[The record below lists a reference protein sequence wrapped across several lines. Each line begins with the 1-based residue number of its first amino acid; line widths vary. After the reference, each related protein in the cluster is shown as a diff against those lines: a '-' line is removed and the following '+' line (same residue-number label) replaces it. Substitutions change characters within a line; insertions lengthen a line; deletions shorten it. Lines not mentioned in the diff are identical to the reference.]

1 MGRSQQFQIEDIQK
15 GLCEL
20 LKRFGFGNF
29 SMQLVAKELNIP
41 IGSLYYRYES
51 KNDMIADLW
60 LNVIESFQN
69 EFFDVLLSDSEPR
82 KSGLSA
88 ALFVAEWMEREPE
101 YAYLLAFVRKGDLN
115 HKEWSSVYKLRDK
128 KLQNHLLK
136 NWQKWSNSLKDS
148 NLSEQERFVIQT
160 VIVDLPITV
169 CRPFIGKTFPAYV
182 EQFISDSYHLHLTK
196 ALKLK

>member
-20 LKRFGFGNF
+20 LRRFGFGNF

-82 KSGLSA
+82 ESGLSA

-101 YAYLLAFVRKGDLN
+101 YAYLLGFVRKMDLN
-115 HKEWSSVYKLRDK
+115 HKEWSLEYKRRDK
-128 KLQNHLLK
+128 KLQNLLLK
-136 NWQKWSNSLKDS
+136 NWKRWSKSLKDK
-148 NLSEQERFVIQT
+148 NFSEADRFVIQT

-169 CRPFIGKTFPAYV
+169 CRPFIGKKFPAYL
-182 EQFISDSYHLHLTK
+182 EQFIRDSYNLHLTPI
-196 ALKLK
+196 LKS